1 MTTTAPRELP
11 IFACRLEQIAEAD
24 GRIRPLA
31 REALDLADSEGRLVL
46 ILTRPDMDDVDFRLA
61 RLNLQAENITGLLLR
76 DTGRADL
83 TAADHL

>member
-1 MTTTAPRELP
+1 M
-11 IFACRLEQIAEAD
+11 
-24 GRIRPLA
+24 
-31 REALDLADSEGRLVL
+31 L

-61 RLNLQAENITGLLLR
+61 RLNLQAENITGLLLC